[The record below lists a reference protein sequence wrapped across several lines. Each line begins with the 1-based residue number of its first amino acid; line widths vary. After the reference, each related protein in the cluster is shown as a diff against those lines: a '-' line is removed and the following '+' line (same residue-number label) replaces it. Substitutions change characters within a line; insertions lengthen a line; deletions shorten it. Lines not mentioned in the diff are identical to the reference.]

1 MTEKHEAME
10 PNAGVQRCDTC
21 KKFATDEEAQLAS
34 GLPVKVS
41 QSAQPLPRLRADP
54 TENRTPSG
62 ESLGST
68 SSPQS
73 LKDAVEGLRAGAEDA
88 FDDLDPVD
96 AYVLRCLAMVE
107 DCVRGVISAG
117 SGVPP
122 KGVRS

>member
-96 AYVLRCLAMVE
+96 AYTLRCLAMVE